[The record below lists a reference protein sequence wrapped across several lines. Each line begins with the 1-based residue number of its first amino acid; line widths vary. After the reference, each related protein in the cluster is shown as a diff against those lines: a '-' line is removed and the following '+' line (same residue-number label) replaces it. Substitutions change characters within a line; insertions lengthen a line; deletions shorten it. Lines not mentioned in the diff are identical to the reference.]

1 MVNSRSAVYMRVLF
15 GAGDSNFLN
24 EVQTD
29 LTRQGFQVNTC
40 ATGSQVLEQ
49 CRDVDAILLD
59 LVLSDIDGFEVCR
72 AVRAVCPVPIIMVSS
87 RGDEFDRVLSLKL
100 GADDYVVRPYSLR
113 ELTARIEAVIRRSAA
128 AWRSH
133 ALERNDSE
141 TRDAGHIR
149 INFRSR
155 TVTVAGQPMVLTRT
169 EFDILELLSSDP
181 GRVFGREEI
190 MTKVWGHDGAGDTR
204 TLGVHISGLR
214 KKLGLPSVIETVRGI
229 GFRLITEDDQVALS
243 P

>member
-1 MVNSRSAVYMRVLF
+1 MRLLF
-15 GAGDSNFLN
+15 GAEDSAFLD

-29 LTRQGFQVNTC
+29 LIRQGFQVNTC
-40 ATGSQVLEQ
+40 AAGSQVLER

-100 GADDYVVRPYSLR
+100 GADDYVSRPYSVR

-128 AWRSH
+128 AWRSR
-133 ALERNDSE
+133 AIERGDSD
-141 TRDAGHIR
+141 TREVGQVR
-149 INFRSR
+149 ISFRSR
-155 TVTVAGQPMVLTRT
+155 TVTVAGRPTVLTRM
-169 EFDILELLSSDP
+169 EFDILVLLSSDP

-190 MTKVWGHDGAGDTR
+190 MTEVWGHDGAGDTR

-214 KKLGLPSVIETVRGI
+214 KKLGTPNVIETVRGV
-229 GFRLITEDDQVALS
+229 GFRLIAEDDQLALAR
-243 P
+243 

>member
-1 MVNSRSAVYMRVLF
+1 MRLLF
-15 GAGDSNFLN
+15 GAEDSTFLD

-29 LTRQGFQVNTC
+29 LIRQGFQVNTC
-40 ATGSQVLEQ
+40 AAGSQVLER

-100 GADDYVVRPYSLR
+100 GADDYVSRPYSVR

-128 AWRSH
+128 AWRSR
-133 ALERNDSE
+133 AIERDDSD
-141 TRDAGHIR
+141 TREVGQVR

-155 TVTVAGQPMVLTRT
+155 TVTVAGRPTVLTRM
-169 EFDILELLSSDP
+169 EFDILVLLSSDP

-190 MTKVWGHDGAGDTR
+190 MTEVWGHDGAGDTR

-214 KKLGLPSVIETVRGI
+214 KKLGTPNVIETVRGI
-229 GFRLITEDDQVALS
+229 GFRLIAEDDQLALAR
-243 P
+243 